1 MKYCLFKLGFTSPVH
16 FGSGAMAHSLDTG
29 EMTCHADT
37 LFSALCHTASVL
49 GGESK
54 VEWLVRLVQQ
64 DALRLSDCMPY
75 QDETLYLPRPC
86 WQPMKQLDLPS
97 GDRKILKKAEW
108 IPVDEMESCLS
119 ALRGEGTYNWANAG
133 NKSKFGTTVE
143 MTKAAVPDREDAVPY
158 TVGLFQFFENCGLY
172 FILQYEQE
180 DDAAQIEQ
188 LVQALGYSGIGGKIS
203 AGYGK
208 FEVADTAY
216 FSCAEDTYDE
226 ATAWLYQHFNCANSK
241 HWMLLSAAL
250 PADAE
255 LESVIPSACFQ
266 VVRRGGFTH
275 PRGKNAEL
283 LKKQT
288 QYFLS
293 SGSIIAQPFSGD
305 LFDVGFS
312 PDHPIYR
319 YSKPIL
325 LGVNL

>member
-49 GGESK
+49 GGNSK

-64 DALRLSDCMPY
+64 DALRFSDCMPY

-86 WQPMKQLDLPS
+86 WQPMKQLDC
-97 GDRKILKKAEW
+97 DRKILKKAEW
-108 IPVDEMESCLS
+108 ISVDEMESCLS

-180 DDAAQIEQ
+180 DDAAQIE
-188 LVQALGYSGIGGKIS
+188 
-203 AGYGK
+203 
-208 FEVADTAY
+208 
-216 FSCAEDTYDE
+216 
-226 ATAWLYQHFNCANSK
+226 
-241 HWMLLSAAL
+241 
-250 PADAE
+250 
-255 LESVIPSACFQ
+255 
-266 VVRRGGFTH
+266 
-275 PRGKNAEL
+275 
-283 LKKQT
+283 
-288 QYFLS
+288 
-293 SGSIIAQPFSGD
+293 
-305 LFDVGFS
+305 
-312 PDHPIYR
+312 
-319 YSKPIL
+319 
-325 LGVNL
+325 